1 MRQLSWLMS
10 QFAAMRVLGGLPVK
24 TPMLFSSRR
33 QESSSVVTHDSSSF
47 PCSSCPLLGNPF
59 RPYLVRKIRR
69 RSEQMETM
77 ISSIFW
83 GVARKSLASCLF
95 ERGIDSINKNWSGIL
110 RLVLWDWSGHWSTIW
125 LLPRIQM
132 EVCWKT
138 NDGKMVSVH
147 KLDDNHITTPNKMWP
162 S

>member
-47 PCSSCPLLGNPF
+47 PCFSCPLLGNPF

-83 GVARKSLASCLF
+83 GVARKSLASCSKEESIALTKIEVAF
-95 ERGIDSINKNWSGIL
+95 WGWSYGI
-110 RLVLWDWSGHWSTIW
+110 
-125 LLPRIQM
+125 
-132 EVCWKT
+132 EVGTDPQFGYCLEYRWRFVGRQTTGKWCQYT
-138 NDGKMVSVH
+138 N
-147 KLDDNHITTPNKMWP
+147 
-162 S
+162 